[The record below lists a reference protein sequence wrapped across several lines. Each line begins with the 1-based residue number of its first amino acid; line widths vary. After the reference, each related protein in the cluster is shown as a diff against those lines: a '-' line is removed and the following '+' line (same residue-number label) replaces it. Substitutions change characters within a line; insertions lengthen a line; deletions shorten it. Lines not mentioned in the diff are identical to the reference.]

1 MFWMYS
7 AVRKNIASIANE
19 MMKAITFAP
28 KNVLD
33 LKNSNCTI
41 GAAEYFSST
50 RMNATRATA
59 AMASRPTIF
68 VDPQPQLLLSTRA
81 RMRAVRPTDR
91 VAMPGMSTVRS
102 MVSSRDSCVANSVTA
117 TAPTATGTLMKK
129 IARQDTYWVSAPPT
143 TGPSASASAETPA
156 HVPIARPR
164 SAGGNSL
171 EMIER
176 VPGIM
181 NAAPTPWTARPATS
195 QASLGARPIAA
206 LEAANTITP
215 K

>member
-1 MFWMYS
+1 
-7 AVRKNIASIANE
+7 
-19 MMKAITFAP
+19 MMKAITLAP
-28 KNVLD
+28 KNVRD

-41 GAAEYFSST
+41 GAAEYLAST
-50 RMNATRATA
+50 STKPISATA
-59 AMASRPTIF
+59 ATTSRAMIL
-68 VDPQPQLLLSTRA
+68 VDPQPQLLLSTSA
-81 RMRAVRPTDR
+81 RIRAVRPIDS

-102 MVSSRDSCVANSVTA
+102 IVSSRDSRVANSVTA

-164 SAGGNSL
+164 SDGGKVL

-181 NAAPTPWTARPATS
+181 KAAPMP
-195 QASLGARPIAA
+195 
-206 LEAANTITP
+206 
-215 K
+215 